1 MKNSDIVR
9 SLKQNRIV
17 KGGEGEPLKS
27 TLISP
32 FNRLMYRGNR
42 NVIEPNRGISY
53 RLLRRVAERAWIINA
68 IIAHYIRNITPF
80 MKPST
85 DKNVRGFTIRRKDS
99 KKEMG
104 NEDQKRADELAQ
116 FFINTGFL
124 SDPEREDDLKMYSAK
139 ITRDVLTLDQVA
151 TEIQRN
157 RAKKAIA
164 FWAIDAATI
173 VKVYDET
180 PENEKDPIRY
190 IQEVDLS
197 PVAYYTREDLIF
209 DYMNPRTDLDHAGY
223 GYSMVE
229 QAVDLVTGLINSFM
243 YNMGFFTEDRLPR
256 GMLLLQGDADM
267 EEVEMIEDYL
277 VNIMSGGPLSKWHVP
292 IIPAGRGIEGNA
304 SEGNRKFEWVSLQGS
319 NKDME
324 FSQWTEFLWSSVAA
338 LFGVDLEELGIRT
351 SKSTTLLGQNVQPR
365 IEASKAR
372 GLGSMLGFLEGHL
385 QKILDM
391 VDPRFDFEFLGY
403 EKDDPIQKYDMRER
417 QLRTTKTLDELREED
432 GDKPFK
438 QPWSQI
444 PLNPYVVQ
452 LYQMSMGGGAQG
464 GGEQAMPEG
473 GQGSDE
479 NSEGWDQYRKLLMG
493 DEGEESDK
501 GKENEGEEGA
511 QEEGKSVFDK
521 VGASRLPGEQQGAEG
536 QKKESV
542 FEHIGKAIND
552 DTIEIIV

>member
-1 MKNSDIVR
+1 MKNADVMHI
-9 SLKQNRIV
+9 LKQNNIIT
-17 KGGEGEPLKS
+17 GGAGGKPIKS
-27 TLISP
+27 TLINP
-32 FNRLMYRGNR
+32 FNRLMFRGNK

-68 IIAHYIRNITPF
+68 IVAHYIRNITPY

-85 DKNVRGFTIRRKDS
+85 DKNVRGFTIRPKDQAESNS
-99 KKEMG
+99 KA
-104 NEDQKRADELAQ
+104 NKRANELMQ
-116 FFINTGFL
+116 FFVQTGFVP
-124 SDPEREDDLKMYSAK
+124 DVEREDDLRNYSAK

-157 RAKKAIA
+157 RAKKPIA
-164 FWAIDAATI
+164 FWAIDAGTI
-173 VKVYDET
+173 IKVWDE
-180 PENEKDPIRY
+180 ENNSEDAIRY
-190 IQEVDLS
+190 IQEIDLS
-197 PVAYYTREDLIF
+197 PVAYYTRNDLIF
-209 DYMNPRTDLDHAGY
+209 DYLNPRTDVEHAGY

-324 FSQWTEFLWSSVAA
+324 FSQWTEFLWSSIAA

-365 IEASKAR
+365 LEASKSR
-372 GLGSMLGFLEGHL
+372 GLGSMLGFIESHL

-391 VDPRFDFEFLGY
+391 VDPKYDFEFVGY
-403 EKDDPIQKYDMRER
+403 ERDDPIQKYDMRER
-417 QLRTTKTLDELREED
+417 QLRTTKTLDELRKED
-432 GDKPFK
+432 GDKPFN
-438 QPWSQI
+438 QPWSSI
-444 PLNPYVVQ
+444 PLNPYIVQ
-452 LYQMSMGGGAQG
+452 LYQQAAMGGG
-464 GGEQAMPEG
+464 G
-473 GQGSDE
+473 GQPDSGQQAVPEESGED
-479 NSEGWDQYRKLLMG
+479 SSGWDAYKKLMMG
-493 DEGEESDK
+493 DESEESDS
-501 GKENEGEEGA
+501 GNGEGEKG
-511 QEEGKSVFDK
+511 QEAEVHAHSVFD
-521 VGASRLPGEQQGAEG
+521 SIG
-536 QKKESV
+536 QEKAQPKERV
-542 FEHIGKAIND
+542 GKAIDDD
-552 DTIEIIV
+552 DTIQIIV